1 MTDPSKKIIIFAPRE
16 ATVTLPVR
24 MEMEFMLDQRR
35 LMKHLQW
42 FTISNIGKFSTDSR
56 QDSPGLEQFL
66 QMSAGEILNERK
78 LRVRLRYLATTLSE
92 QKLRE
97 LRVLLGRAVSA
108 PAPGLIDAWIDS
120 QVIAIQASAQ
130 QWLATSTAKI
140 ATSQAAA
147 VPLTTLVGE
156 LSAMSSA
163 LSVRAE
169 QRASFAVLQ
178 LNSQIIEEVAKGAG
192 SSHYRWITELD
203 SRVRVNHQ
211 PLHDT
216 IQSWDAPPAGGGTR
230 PGDVGHAGSG
240 FGCRCVPKPLPRNQL
255 PA

>member
-156 LSAMSSA
+156 LSAMSKD

-169 QRASFAVLQ
+169 KRASFAVLQ
-178 LNSQIIEEVAKGAG
+178 LNSQLIEEVAKGAG

-216 IQSWDAPPAGGGTR
+216 IQSWDAPPSGGGTR

>member
-16 ATVTLPVR
+16 AVVTLPVR

-42 FTISNIGKFSTDSR
+42 FTISNIGKFTSDR

-78 LRVRLRYLATTLSE
+78 LRVRLRHLATTLSE

-97 LRVLLGRAVSA
+97 LRALLGRAVSA

-120 QVIAIQASAQ
+120 QVLAIQASAQ
-130 QWLATSTAKI
+130 QWLTTSTAKI
-140 ATSQAAA
+140 ATSKAAA

-156 LSAMSSA
+156 LSAMSA
-163 LSVRAE
+163 DLSVRAE
-169 QRASFAVLQ
+169 KRASFAVLQ

-216 IQSWDAPPAGGGTR
+216 IQSWDAPPSGGGTR
-230 PGDVGHAGSG
+230 PGDIGHAGSG
-240 FGCRCVPKPLPRNQL
+240 YGCRCVPKPLPRNQL